1 MFEDMGAAWR
11 LNKPI
16 PVRNL
21 GENRFIL
28 EFRVEE
34 EYKYV
39 INDGPWRH
47 KGDALLVVPYDGFSR
62 PSEVIIDSI
71 NLCVRFYDVPVTLMS
86 AAFTAVLA
94 RKVSNNVLAIEGPVK
109 NFLRAR
115 VVYPLAEPLKPTVE
129 ATIKKMGTMNFD
141 VKYEDVPF
149 FCFRCGRMGHSKWEC
164 SDDEEES
171 SEEEAEDEA
180 RKRKRFGEWIRES
193 PLKKY
198 KMQNT
203 TIPAAPQRVN
213 RALNFTGAQLQKIQ
227 AASSATHDNHGRS
240 RRKKTSNQ
248 LLLEGAD
255 LESTPKKL
263 PAGISNS
270 LASSVQKLVM
280 SDPVPDL
287 NASLQSGG

>member
-1 MFEDMGAAWR
+1 
-11 LNKPI
+11 
-16 PVRNL
+16 
-21 GENRFIL
+21 
-28 EFRVEE
+28 
-34 EYKYV
+34 
-39 INDGPWRH
+39 
-47 KGDALLVVPYDGFSR
+47 
-62 PSEVIIDSI
+62 
-71 NLCVRFYDVPVTLMS
+71 MS

-129 ATIKKMGTMNFD
+129 ATVKKMGTMNFD
-141 VKYEDVPF
+141 VKYENVPF

-164 SDDEEES
+164 SND
-171 SEEEAEDEA
+171 EEEAEDEA
-180 RKRKRFGEWIRES
+180 RKRKRFGEWMRES

-198 KMQNT
+198 KMQNN

-213 RALNFTGAQLQKIQ
+213 RALNFTGAQLLKIQ

-240 RRKKTSNQ
+240 RRKETSNQ

-263 PAGISNS
+263 PAGISNT

-280 SDPVPDL
+280 NDPVPDL